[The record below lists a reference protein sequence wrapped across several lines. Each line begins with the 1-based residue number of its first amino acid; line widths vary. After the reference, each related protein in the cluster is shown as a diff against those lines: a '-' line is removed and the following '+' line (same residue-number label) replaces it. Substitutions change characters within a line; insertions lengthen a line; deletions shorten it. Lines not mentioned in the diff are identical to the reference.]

1 MAAPPPPIDVHHAV
15 RLRGTFFLFDSFLRT
30 SNTQNTTKRPRVETE
45 PGKYAR
51 FGGSVPNLD
60 LSDPLEFSIGL
71 KEAQYL
77 DPSLRLALE
86 VAHQVRNSLIIHLSG
101 VDMRP

>member
-1 MAAPPPPIDVHHAV
+1 MQDELVGGPILVPNQLV
-15 RLRGTFFLFDSFLRT
+15 LGSRPSLE
-30 SNTQNTTKRPRVETE
+30 NT
-45 PGKYAR
+45 R

-71 KEAQYL
+71 KEAQCL
-77 DPSLRLALE
+77 DPSLRLALG